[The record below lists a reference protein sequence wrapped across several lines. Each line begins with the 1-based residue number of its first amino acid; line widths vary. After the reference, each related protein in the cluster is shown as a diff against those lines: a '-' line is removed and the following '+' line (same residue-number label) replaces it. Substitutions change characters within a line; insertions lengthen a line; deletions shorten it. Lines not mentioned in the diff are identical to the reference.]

1 MFVHEICTQT
11 LCEYIYNTSCVSDGG
26 TLCVKIDDGRVKLIY
41 LLVLLTIP
49 LLKFKALKI
58 DISVC
63 LFPMIRNPVYCET
76 LFSYHVLRL

>member
-41 LLVLLTIP
+41 LVFIG
-49 LLKFKALKI
+49 FI
-58 DISVC
+58 DNTAVEIQSAENRHFCLSV
-63 LFPMIRNPVYCET
+63 FP
-76 LFSYHVLRL
+76 